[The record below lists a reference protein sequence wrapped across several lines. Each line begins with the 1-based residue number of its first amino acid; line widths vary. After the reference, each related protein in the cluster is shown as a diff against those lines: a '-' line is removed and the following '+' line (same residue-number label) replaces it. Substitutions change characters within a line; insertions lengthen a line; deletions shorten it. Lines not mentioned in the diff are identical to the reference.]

1 MLLRKLGC
9 QTQGVLDLLLHI
21 KYMNI
26 LKITPNTLYK
36 EFITDSQ
43 TKKNIELTEKICSLS
58 EEKKVFITSVIDLLN
73 DM

>member
-1 MLLRKLGC
+1 MPIRFPDKN
-9 QTQGVLDLLLHI
+9 LHI
-21 KYMNI
+21 
-26 LKITPNTLYK
+26 LYK

-58 EEKKVFITSVIDLLN
+58 EDKKVFITSVIDLLN